1 MPSPF
6 NLAEYRQWESSAFII
21 AEAGVNHGGD
31 LQQALRMV
39 ELAAKAG
46 VDAIKFQ
53 TYKASRIATR
63 KSEAYWETS
72 LEPAQNQFE
81 LFSRFDSFEADDY
94 RQLAEACQTHGVMF
108 MTTPFDVDCVEW
120 LDELL
125 SLYKVASADITNYP
139 LLERIA
145 TTAKPVLLSTGAST
159 IGEIED
165 ALAFLRRN
173 GCPQVAV
180 LQCTLSY
187 PTLAKDANVAAIR
200 HIEAAFPE
208 CPLGFS
214 VHTLPEDSFAAI
226 AAAFVL
232 GARII
237 EKHFT
242 FDKSLPGNDH
252 YHAFDG
258 PDFTRLRSELG
269 RLHTLLGSQRKN
281 VLASEEDSRKHAR
294 RSLVARSDIPR
305 GAVVTEAM
313 IDVKRPGIGI
323 ETRYLAQVIGLEA
336 SCDIAE
342 DETLQ
347 WHMLDSGS

>member
-1 MPSPF
+1 MPRPF
-6 NLAEYRQWESSAFII
+6 DLDKYRQWESSAFII

-39 ELAAKAG
+39 ELAAEAG

-53 TYKASRIATR
+53 TYQASRIATR
-63 KSEAYWETS
+63 KSEAYWDTS
-72 LEPAQNQFE
+72 LEPAQNQFD
-81 LFSRFDSFEADDY
+81 LFSRFDGFEADDY
-94 RQLAEACQTHGVMF
+94 RQLAEACQSHGVMF

-125 SLYKVASADITNYP
+125 SLYKVASADITNFP

-145 TTAKPVLLSTGAST
+145 KTGKPILLSTGAST
-159 IGEIED
+159 IGEIEE
-165 ALAFLRRN
+165 AFTFVRNN
-173 GCPQVAV
+173 GCPQVA
-180 LQCTLSY
+180 LLHCTLSY
-187 PTLAKDANVAAIR
+187 PTLAQDANVAAIR
-200 HIEAAFPE
+200 HIQAAFPE
-208 CPLGFS
+208 RPLGFS

-226 AAAFVL
+226 VAAFVL

-252 YHAFDG
+252 YHAFD
-258 PDFTRLRSELG
+258 PSDFIRLKTELG
-269 RLHTLLGSQRKN
+269 RLQTLLGPQRKS

-294 RSLVARSDIPR
+294 RSLVARRDIPR
-305 GAVVTEAM
+305 GTVVMEAM
-313 IDVKRPGIGI
+313 IDVKRPGTGI
-323 ETRYLAQVIGLEA
+323 ETKYLAQVVGLRA
-336 SCDIAE
+336 SYDIAE

-347 WHMLDSGS
+347 WRMLDR